1 MTFLNSIYLAAL
13 AAVVIPLLIHF
24 LSRRRIKIVDFSSL
38 KFLFQMQKT
47 RLRWLRIR
55 EILLL
60 LLRILILAFL
70 ALAFARPALTGK
82 HGSSHAPTSA
92 VLLIDNSPSTERLS
106 SSGIIY
112 DDIRKG
118 ALQIINLLEP
128 GDDVTFI
135 TISGKPI
142 IYGPYSDLIRAREAL
157 YATMPGPAAPSMRE
171 GLARAQSIL
180 RAGKNLNRDI
190 YILSDMQTCADWNNI
205 TASSIDTSINYYIIG
220 YPDNDFDNAGISR
233 TEFPPQL
240 LAPGEDFTITA
251 NIKNYSEKQVNG
263 RLAELYLDNI
273 KKAQTAVD
281 IKPKGSTSV
290 EFSVAGMNP
299 GYHRGYVEIEDDD
312 YSTDNKFYFD
322 FYIPAS
328 ISVLAVGQSP
338 HDILALNNCLGD
350 NKAGHIKYTGVTIG
364 EFSRQNLQSYNVVIL
379 SGLISLPSP
388 YINSLQDFLNH
399 GGGIFIVFGKNVQ
412 PDAYSEFL
420 NYNAEISPRTRYTA
434 GENSGTK
441 NYFEMREYDL
451 NHPIFKIYSRG
462 GPEKPEIPAIK
473 IKSFMETT
481 GGIVIGWLTDKRP
494 VITQSKN
501 NKIVLFGSGFDT
513 DCSDIVLHSFFV
525 PFVVRTVEFL
535 AAKSNIGQEYYL
547 AGRQASLNL
556 SAQTQA
562 LSARLIGPSCDI
574 NLPIARGAYGPFV
587 NIAETGYPGF
597 YTLLGDSDTLGY
609 MAVNPDSNESSEL
622 KIPDSRLKEIFGGNY
637 SYLDGKS
644 DIKTAIVQAKYGMEL
659 WKYCLALALI
669 CLIIESLLVREP
681 KTKT

>member
-281 IKPKGSTSV
+281 IKQK
-290 EFSVAGMNP
+290 A
-299 GYHRGYVEIEDDD
+299 H
-312 YSTDNKFYFD
+312 
-322 FYIPAS
+322 
-328 ISVLAVGQSP
+328 
-338 HDILALNNCLGD
+338 LG
-350 NKAGHIKYTGVTIG
+350 
-364 EFSRQNLQSYNVVIL
+364 
-379 SGLISLPSP
+379 
-388 YINSLQDFLNH
+388 
-399 GGGIFIVFGKNVQ
+399 
-412 PDAYSEFL
+412 
-420 NYNAEISPRTRYTA
+420 
-434 GENSGTK
+434 
-441 NYFEMREYDL
+441 
-451 NHPIFKIYSRG
+451 
-462 GPEKPEIPAIK
+462 
-473 IKSFMETT
+473 
-481 GGIVIGWLTDKRP
+481 
-494 VITQSKN
+494 
-501 NKIVLFGSGFDT
+501 
-513 DCSDIVLHSFFV
+513 
-525 PFVVRTVEFL
+525 
-535 AAKSNIGQEYYL
+535 
-547 AGRQASLNL
+547 
-556 SAQTQA
+556 
-562 LSARLIGPSCDI
+562 
-574 NLPIARGAYGPFV
+574 
-587 NIAETGYPGF
+587 
-597 YTLLGDSDTLGY
+597 
-609 MAVNPDSNESSEL
+609 
-622 KIPDSRLKEIFGGNY
+622 
-637 SYLDGKS
+637 
-644 DIKTAIVQAKYGMEL
+644 
-659 WKYCLALALI
+659 
-669 CLIIESLLVREP
+669 
-681 KTKT
+681 